1 MSPLSR
7 LCVSAAGSPASF
19 GSHMEDIVGL
29 ARQILLAA
37 MSVALLGPPANAE
50 TWPTKPLRVIVPI
63 GAGSS
68 VDLVARIVCEQLS
81 SQLGQPIIVE
91 NRPGA
96 GQTLGAAAVARAEP
110 DGQTLLV
117 NSSAHT
123 IGPALNPNVGY
134 HPARDFV
141 AVASLGATPFVLV
154 VPPERNFKTVA
165 DLVKAANARPGA
177 FNYSSPG
184 VGSGSHLSA
193 ERFRIAA
200 GIQATHVPFKGGVEA
215 MTEVMAGRIDFFFV
229 VLGPALPHISDGKL
243 VALTVNGERRSA
255 ALPNVPTIGEAG
267 FAGAASPT
275 WFGLFLP
282 ARTPHDIV
290 DRLRHEVSTAL
301 QTPKVREKLT
311 VLGVEPMPMS
321 GDEFAAYV
329 EKEVAAD
336 GALIKTIGLRPQ

>member
-1 MSPLSR
+1 MSLVMRLLSG
-7 LCVSAAGSPASF
+7 A
-19 GSHMEDIVGL
+19 L
-29 ARQILLAA
+29 AL
-37 MSVALLGPPANAE
+37 VLLGLPADAQ
-50 TWPTKPLRVIVPI
+50 TWPAKPLRVIVPI

-81 SQLGQPIIVE
+81 DQLGQPIIVE

-110 DGQTLLV
+110 DGYTLLV

-123 IGPALNPNVGY
+123 IGPALYPNAGY

-141 AVASLGATPFVLV
+141 AVAPLGATPFVLV
-154 VPPERNFKTVA
+154 VPPERGFRTAA
-165 DLVKAANARPGA
+165 DLVSAAKAKPGA

-193 ERFRIAA
+193 ERFRAAA
-200 GIQATHVPFKGGVEA
+200 GLQSTHVPFKGGVEA

-229 VLGPALPHISDGKL
+229 VLGPALPHIREGKL
-243 VALTVNGERRSA
+243 TALAVNGEQRST
-255 ALPNVPTIGEAG
+255 ALPNVPAIAEAG
-267 FAGAASPT
+267 FAPAANPT

-282 ARTPHDIV
+282 ARTPQQIA
-290 DRLRHEVSTAL
+290 DRLRREAVTAL
-301 QTPKVREKLT
+301 QAPKVRDKLA

-329 EKEVAAD
+329 DKQAVADA
-336 GALIKTIGLRPQ
+336 ALIQAIGLRPQ

>member
-1 MSPLSR
+1 MSLVMRLLSG
-7 LCVSAAGSPASF
+7 A
-19 GSHMEDIVGL
+19 L
-29 ARQILLAA
+29 AL
-37 MSVALLGPPANAE
+37 VLLGLPADAQ
-50 TWPTKPLRVIVPI
+50 TWPAKPLRVIVPI

-81 SQLGQPIIVE
+81 DQLGQPIIVE

-110 DGQTLLV
+110 DGYTLLV

-123 IGPALNPNVGY
+123 IGPALYPNAGY

-141 AVASLGATPFVLV
+141 AVAPLGATPFVLV
-154 VPPERNFKTVA
+154 VPPERGFRTAA
-165 DLVKAANARPGA
+165 DLVSAANAKPGA

-193 ERFRIAA
+193 ERFRAAA
-200 GIQATHVPFKGGVEA
+200 GLQATHVPFKGGVEA

-229 VLGPALPHISDGKL
+229 VLGPALPHIREGKL
-243 VALTVNGERRSA
+243 TALAVNGEQRST
-255 ALPNVPTIGEAG
+255 ALPNVPAIAEAG
-267 FAGAASPT
+267 FAPAANPT

-282 ARTPHDIV
+282 ARTPQQIA
-290 DRLRHEVSTAL
+290 DRLRREAVTAL
-301 QTPKVREKLT
+301 QAPKVRDKLA

-329 EKEVAAD
+329 DKQAVADA
-336 GALIKTIGLRPQ
+336 ALIQAIGLRPQ